1 MSEAE
6 NLKICHKATLRAA
19 FFCFPFLHRHL
30 NIPLPMRFIPTY
42 SALALLAAPLLA
54 QTVTLKPG
62 DTGLR
67 VEVDG
72 QLFTEYVTKDVP
84 RPFFYPVI
92 GAAGENIVRNFPM
105 KAGVPGEPQDHPH
118 HKGLWFTHGS
128 VNGVDFWSE
137 VKDFGKQRH
146 MGFGEVKAEG
156 AKGSF
161 TTETKW
167 VSPDGNPVLSDS
179 RKFTITALP
188 NGEKQLDFDITLKA
202 SEGDVVFGDTKE
214 GSMAIRLG
222 PAFAFRTDKDTGRAY
237 NTQNDKDKKVW
248 GQRAPWVA
256 YYAPDSKGGTVGVV
270 IFEHPKNFRAPTWW
284 HARDYGLFAAN
295 PFGIHDFEG
304 KKDEKT
310 LGDHKLAKGES
321 LTLRYRFHFANGK
334 PRPEGL
340 AEKFA
345 AYAAE

>member
-1 MSEAE
+1 
-6 NLKICHKATLRAA
+6 
-19 FFCFPFLHRHL
+19 
-30 NIPLPMRFIPTY
+30 MRVIPT
-42 SALALLAAPLLA
+42 LLLLACFGSSLTA
-54 QTVTLKPG
+54 QTVSLKPVES
-62 DTGLR
+62 GLR

-105 KAGVPGEPQDHPH
+105 KADVAGEPQDHPH
-118 HKGLWFTHGS
+118 HRGLWFTHGS

-137 VKDFGKQRH
+137 MKDFGRQQPA
-146 MGFGEVKAEG
+146 GFSEVKTDG

-161 TTETKW
+161 MADTNW
-167 VSPDGNPVLSDS
+167 VTHDGKPVLSDS
-179 RKFTITALP
+179 RTITITALP

-202 SEGDVVFGDTKE
+202 TEGDVVFGDTKE
-214 GSMAIRLG
+214 GTMAIRVCPQLS
-222 PAFAFRTDKDTGRAY
+222 FKDEAATGHAY
-237 NTQNDKDKKVW
+237 NTQNDKNKQVW
-248 GQRAPWVA
+248 GKRANWVC
-256 YYAPDSKGGTVGVV
+256 YYGPDPKGSSVGVV

-304 KKDEKT
+304 KKEEKN

-321 LTLRYRFHFANGK
+321 LTLRYRFYFAKGK

-340 AEKFA
+340 AERFS